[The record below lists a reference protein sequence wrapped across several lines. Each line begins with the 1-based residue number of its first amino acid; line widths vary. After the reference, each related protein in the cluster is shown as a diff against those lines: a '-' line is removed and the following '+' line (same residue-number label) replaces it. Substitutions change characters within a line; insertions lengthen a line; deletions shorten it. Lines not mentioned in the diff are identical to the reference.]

1 MKTIE
6 KYKAF
11 KRAFDSREG
20 KLVKDDLAQFC
31 LYNSTTIAFDGV
43 EKIDPNRMMMQEGRR
58 QVYLYILAN
67 LIEPKE
73 KTEAEKEYATS
84 EG

>member
-11 KRAFDSREG
+11 KRSFDSREG
-20 KLVKDDLAQFC
+20 KIVKDDLAQFC

-43 EKIDPNRMMMQEGRR
+43 STIDSHRMAMQEGRR

-67 LIEPKE
+67 LIEPQE
-73 KTEAEKEYATS
+73 KTEADKEYAV
-84 EG
+84 E